1 MGHTTAQ
8 YLRVGRHRQEP
19 KMKICL
25 VLAALLAVVIA
36 EPFGY
41 GPGIAFHPGGG
52 TSYRGRTVFGYPRG
66 KRSAEA
72 YGYGGYGG
80 GVARH
85 PYGGSSY
92 VGPTIWGLGRKKRD
106 AEADAYGYGGYGG
119 GVALHPYGGSSYVG
133 PTVWGL
139 GRKKRDADAEA
150 YGGYGFGYDA
160 LSGHSFIHRSGVGY
174 WPGGEQRGTR
184 GKRSAGWG

>member
-1 MGHTTAQ
+1 MGKEIQKNT
-8 YLRVGRHRQEP
+8 

-41 GPGIAFHPGGG
+41 GPGIAIHPGGA
-52 TSYRGRTVFGYPRG
+52 TSYRGRTIFGYPRG

-72 YGYGGYGG
+72 FGYGG
-80 GVARH
+80 GVAVH
-85 PYGGSSY
+85 PYGG
-92 VGPTIWGLGRKKRD
+92 R
-106 AEADAYGYGGYGG
+106 
-119 GVALHPYGGSSYVG
+119 SYVG

-150 YGGYGFGYDA
+150 YGGYGFGYNP
-160 LSGHSFIHRSGVGY
+160 LSGNSYIARSGVGY
-174 WPGGEQRGTR
+174 YPGGEQRGTR
-184 GKRSAGWG
+184 GKRSAGWGYNYNALSGNSYIQRSGVGYYPGGVFSG